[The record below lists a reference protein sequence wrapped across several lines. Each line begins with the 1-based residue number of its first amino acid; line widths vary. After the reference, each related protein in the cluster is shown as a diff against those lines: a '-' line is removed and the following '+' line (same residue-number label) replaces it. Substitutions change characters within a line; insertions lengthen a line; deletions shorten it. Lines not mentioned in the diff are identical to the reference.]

1 MGKSRH
7 NIRHFLSV
15 TDVTPEEFQ
24 SLLDDAV
31 RLKDKWLAMLK
42 NKAVAILFEKPSLRT
57 RVSFEMAIRQL
68 GGEAIYLSPQEV
80 GLGTRESVPDVAR
93 VLGRYVDA
101 IVLRT
106 FAQKNLDEMARYGGV
121 PVINALSDHE
131 HPCQALADLLTV
143 YEKKGE
149 LKGLTMA
156 YIGDGFNVANSLM
169 LACAMTGMNFRI
181 ASPKGYAV
189 RKAVQTKARRY
200 AGESGAKIL
209 CTADPAEAVKG
220 TDVVY
225 TDAWTSMGQEAEAEV
240 RRRVF
245 TLYQVNEKLFS
256 LAKKDAIFMH
266 CLPAHHGEEV
276 ADAVFEGKRSVVFD
290 QAENRLHAQKALIA
304 WLMGR

>member
-1 MGKSRH
+1 
-7 NIRHFLSV
+7 
-15 TDVTPEEFQ
+15 
-24 SLLDDAV
+24 
-31 RLKDKWLAMLK
+31 
-42 NKAVAILFEKPSLRT
+42 
-57 RVSFEMAIRQL
+57 
-68 GGEAIYLSPQEV
+68 
-80 GLGTRESVPDVAR
+80 VAR

-106 FAQKNLDEMARYGGV
+106 FAQKNLEEMARYGGV

-143 YEKKGE
+143 YEKKGG
-149 LKGLTMA
+149 LKGLTMV
-156 YIGDGFNVANSLM
+156 YIGDGFNMANSLM

-181 ASPKGYAV
+181 ASPKGYTV
-189 RKAVQTKARRY
+189 RKDVQAKARRY
-200 AGESGAKIL
+200 ASESGAQIL
-209 CTADPAEAVKG
+209 CTVDPVDVLKG
-220 TDVVY
+220 ADVVY

-276 ADAVFEGKRSVVFD
+276 TDAVFEGKRSVVFD

>member
-1 MGKSRH
+1 MSKEASL
-7 NIRHFLSV
+7 RHFLSV

-24 SLLDDAV
+24 SLLDDAI
-31 RLKDKWLAMLK
+31 RLKDKWLSTLK
-42 NKAVAILFEKPSLRT
+42 NKTVAILFEKPSLRT
-57 RVSFEMAIRQL
+57 RVSFEIAVRQL

-106 FAQKNLDEMARYGGV
+106 FAQKNLEEMARYASI
-121 PVINALSDHE
+121 PVINALSDYE

-143 YEKKGE
+143 YEKKGK

-156 YIGDGFNVANSLM
+156 YVGDGFNVANSLII
-169 LACAMTGMNFRI
+169 ACAMMGMNFRI
-181 ASPKGYAV
+181 ASPKGYTV
-189 RKAVQTKARRY
+189 RKDVQAKTSRY
-200 AGESGAKIL
+200 AAKSGAEIL
-209 CTADPAEAVKG
+209 CTTDSVIAVKAA
-220 TDVVY
+220 DVVY

-245 TLYQVNEKLFS
+245 APYQVNEKLFS

-276 ADAVFEGKRSVVFD
+276 TETVIEGKRSVVFD

-304 WLMGR
+304 WLLG